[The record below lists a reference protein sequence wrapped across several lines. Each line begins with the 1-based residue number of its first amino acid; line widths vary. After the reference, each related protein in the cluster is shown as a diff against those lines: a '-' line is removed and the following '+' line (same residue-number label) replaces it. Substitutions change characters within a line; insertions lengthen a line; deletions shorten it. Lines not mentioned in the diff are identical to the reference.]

1 MPPAA
6 FGEAGWVTTLITG
19 ATGFVGSAV
28 LRALLRR
35 GAPIR
40 ALVRPSSS
48 LRLLEGQPVEIV
60 RGDLANVAGY
70 REALRDCDALFHVAA
85 DYRLWVPH
93 PETMYRTN
101 VTGTRELLLAAAE
114 AGVRRIVYTSSVAT
128 LGLRADHRPSDETT
142 PATLADMIGHYKRSK
157 FLAERAVHELVAEAG
172 IPVVIVNPSAP
183 VGPADARPTPTGR
196 VLLEAARGRI
206 PAYVDTGLNLV
217 HVDDVAEG
225 HLRAL
230 ERGRIGER
238 YILGGDN
245 LPLGEML
252 AQIAHLVG
260 RTPPRLRLPSGALLP
275 LALVAEAIAR
285 MGIGGEPLVTADGV
299 RMARKP
305 MYFTSAKAEREL
317 GYRSRPAVEGLRDAI
332 DWYRS
337 CGYLR

>member
-1 MPPAA
+1 
-6 FGEAGWVTTLITG
+6 VTTLVTG

-35 GAPIR
+35 GEPVR

-48 LRLLEGQPVEIV
+48 LRLLEGLAVEIV
-60 RGDLANVAGY
+60 TGDLGEPASCRAP
-70 REALRDCDALFHVAA
+70 LRGCDALFHVAA
-85 DYRLWVPH
+85 DYRLWVPQ
-93 PETMYRTN
+93 PAAMYRTN
-101 VTGTRELLLAAAE
+101 VEGTRELLLAAAA
-114 AGVRRIVYTSSVAT
+114 AGVSRIVYTSSVAT
-128 LGLRADHRPSDETT
+128 LGLRADRLPSDEAT
-142 PATLADMIGHYKRSK
+142 PAALADMIGHYKRSK
-157 FLAERAVHELVAEAG
+157 FLAEQAVRALVADSG
-172 IPVVIVNPSAP
+172 LPVVIVNPSAP

-225 HLRAL
+225 HLLAF

-245 LPLGEML
+245 LPLGKML
-252 AQIAHLVG
+252 AQIANLVG
-260 RTPPRLRLPSGALLP
+260 RKPPRLRLPSRALLP
-275 LALVAEAIAR
+275 VAVIAEAIAR
-285 MGIGGEPLVTADGV
+285 LGIGGEPLVTADGV

>member
-1 MPPAA
+1 
-6 FGEAGWVTTLITG
+6 VTTLVTG

-28 LRALLRR
+28 LRALLKR
-35 GAPIR
+35 GEPVR

-48 LRLLEGQPVEIV
+48 LRLLEGLPVDIV
-60 RGDLANVAGY
+60 RGDLADPAGF
-70 REALRDCDALFHVAA
+70 RGALTGCDALFHVAA
-85 DYRLWVPH
+85 DYRLWVPR
-93 PETMYRTN
+93 PAAMYRTN
-101 VTGTRELLLAAAE
+101 VVGTRDLLLAAAE

-128 LGLRADHRPSDETT
+128 LGLRADRLPSDEAT
-142 PATLADMIGHYKRSK
+142 PATLGDMIGHYKRSK
-157 FLAERAVHELVAEAG
+157 FLAEQAVRELVAPAG
-172 IPVVIVNPSAP
+172 LPVVIVNPSAP

-196 VLLEAARGRI
+196 VLIEAARGRI

-217 HVDDVAEG
+217 HVDDVAKG
-225 HLRAL
+225 HLLAF

-245 LPLGEML
+245 LSLGEML
-252 AQIAHLVG
+252 AEIAALVG
-260 RTPPRLRLPSGALLP
+260 RRPPRLRLPAGALLP
-275 LALVAEAIAR
+275 VAVVAEALAR
-285 MGIGGEPLVTADGV
+285 LGIGGEPLVTADGV